1 MAPVLSARS
10 LYRFLRAGE
19 EETVALRGVGLDIGA
34 GEIVAGTGPS
44 GSGKTTLLNCLA
56 GLDEPDGGTV
66 RVAGER
72 MSHRA
77 ERARGAVRARHI
89 GVLYQSGNLLEH
101 LTVRDNVALVQRLAG
116 GRTAARSPW
125 SLLDKTGIAHRA
137 GARPSSLSGGE
148 AARAGLAVAL
158 ANTPDVLLADE
169 PTGEVDGETER
180 RVLALLRERAADGMA
195 IVVVTHSRAVA
206 RLADRVLRLRDGGW
220 V

>member
-19 EETVALRGVGLDIGA
+19 EETIALRGVGLDVGA
-34 GEIVAGTGPS
+34 GEIVAVTGPS

-66 RVAGER
+66 RVMGER
-72 MSHRA
+72 LSHRS
-77 ERARGAVRARHI
+77 ERERGALRARHI
-89 GVLYQSGNLLEH
+89 GVLYQSGNLIEH

-116 GRTAARSPW
+116 GRVAARSPGT
-125 SLLDKTGIAHRA
+125 LLEGTGIAQRA
-137 GARPSSLSGGE
+137 GARPSGLSGGE

-158 ANTPDVLLADE
+158 ANEPDVLLADE

-180 RVLALLRERAADGMA
+180 RVLALLRERAAGGMA
-195 IVVVTHSRAVA
+195 VVVVTHSRAVA